1 MRKLNVLLPALFLAL
16 LLGPAFPASATTM
29 VMATDA
35 QLADQAAVILQ
46 GTVLSAGPSATLVE
60 RPVTEF
66 EVQVDR
72 VLKGR
77 VAADQVIVRVPGG
90 VRPDGMALKI
100 WGTPEFQSGDRALL
114 FLVPNR
120 DGSYGV
126 LHLAM
131 GAFREMRY
139 AGQRLAVRDLSEVGL
154 MSNDGGAQDGSV
166 EVTRDF
172 DAFSTWVADRAAGRV
187 READY
192 QIEAS
197 TDGLQA
203 AGEKFTY
210 LQGVRRRWFEFDR
223 NVSISWKAHEGG
235 QPGMA
240 SGGFPEFQQA
250 LNAWNNDPATNIRYR
265 YDGTSNRTTGFGS
278 FDGQNV
284 ILFEDPNSEVSGTF
298 TCSSPGNGSGVL
310 AIGGPWFSS
319 GQPEPVP
326 IAGADIVINNGA
338 GCWFNTGARAAQV
351 YAHELGHTL
360 GLGHSCGDTASGSC
374 NTNEKNEALMRANAH
389 ADERGAVL
397 GADDKEGIA
406 TLYGNGTTPAPKPAA
421 PSGLT
426 ATVVSST
433 EIRLTWTDNAT
444 NETGFRVERK
454 TAGGSYT
461 EILQLGANVTT
472 ANVTGLTAGT
482 AYTFRVRARNGA
494 GFSAYSNEAT
504 ATTTGTASKPNAPTK
519 LAVSSVS
526 GTSVSLTWQDNSSN
540 ETDFVVE
547 RSSAAG
553 TFAIVA
559 TLPANT
565 SSATITGLTAD
576 TPYTFR
582 VRARNAN
589 GGSLNSN
596 EVSVT
601 TDGAGGA
608 CVANGNTLCLAGGR
622 FKVRVQWRTTGG
634 QTGVGGASPISN
646 ETGTFW
652 FFDASNVEL
661 IVKILD
667 GQSINHFF
675 WTFYGGLSDVE
686 YWITVNDTVTG
697 ESATYHNP
705 QGNFCGKADVR
716 SLPGSAVAPVNAI
729 ELGDAPNF
737 TPATGAACAPGTL
750 CLLGG
755 RFQVEVTWQNG
766 GNSGVGTP
774 VALSDQS
781 GMFWFFNSSNIELV
795 TKVIDGTSLNHK
807 FWFFYGALSDVAYQI
822 RVTDTTTGT
831 VKTYNNAQGN
841 LCGKAD
847 TTAFNE

>member
-1 MRKLNVLLPALFLAL
+1 MRKLNLLLPALLLAL
-16 LLGPAFPASATTM
+16 LLGPALPASATTM
-29 VMATDA
+29 VLATDA
-35 QLADQAAVILQ
+35 QLADQAAVIVQ
-46 GTVLSAGPSATLVE
+46 GTVLSAGPSATLIE
-60 RPVTEF
+60 RPVTEL

-77 VAADQVIVRVPGG
+77 VAAGQVLVRVPGG

-100 WGTPEFQSGDRALL
+100 WGTPEFQAGDRALL

-131 GAFREMRY
+131 GAFREMHY

-154 MSNDGGAQDGSV
+154 MSNDGAAQDGSV
-166 EVTRDF
+166 EVTRDY

-203 AGEKFTY
+203 AREKFTY

-223 NVSISWKAHEGG
+223 SVNISWRAHEGG
-235 QPGMA
+235 QVGMA

-250 LNAWNNDPATNIRYR
+250 INAWNNDPGTNIRYR
-265 YDGTSNRTTGFGS
+265 YDGTSNRTTGFTS

-319 GQPEPVP
+319 GQPEPIP

-338 GCWFNTGARAAQV
+338 GCWFNSGARAAQV

-360 GLGHSCGDTASGSC
+360 GLGHSCGDSASGSC
-374 NTNEKNEALMRANAH
+374 STTDKNEALMRANAH
-389 ADERGAVL
+389 ADERGALL
-397 GADDKEGIA
+397 GNDDREGIA
-406 TLYGNGTTPAPKPAA
+406 TLYGVGTTPNPTKPAA
-421 PSGLT
+421 PSNLM
-426 ATVVSST
+426 ATVVSGT
-433 EIRLTWTDNAT
+433 EIRLTWTDNAD

-454 TAGGSYT
+454 VAGGSYS
-461 EILQLGANVTT
+461 EVLQPAANATS
-472 ANVTGLTAGT
+472 ANITGLTAGT
-482 AYTFRVRARNGA
+482 AYTFRVRARNSA
-494 GFSAYSNEAT
+494 GFSTYSNEAS
-504 ATTTGTASKPNAPTK
+504 ATTTGGKPAAPTK
-519 LAVSSVS
+519 LAVSSIS
-526 GTSVSLTWQDNSSN
+526 GSSVGLTWQDNSSN
-540 ETDFVVE
+540 ESDFVVE
-547 RSSAAG
+547 RSSQSGAY
-553 TFAIVA
+553 AIVA

-565 SSATITGLTAD
+565 SSATLSGLAAD
-576 TPYTFR
+576 TPYSFR
-582 VRARNAN
+582 VRARNGS
-589 GGSLNSN
+589 GGSNYSN
-596 EVSVT
+596 EVSAT

-608 CVANGNTLCLAGGR
+608 CVANGTTLCLAGGR
-622 FKVRVQWRTTGG
+622 FKVRVQWRTASG
-634 QTGVGGASPISN
+634 QTGVGGAAPISN

-652 FFDASNVEL
+652 FFDAANVEL

-667 GQSINHFF
+667 GRPLNNFF

-697 ESATYHNP
+697 ESATYHNA
-705 QGNFCGKADVR
+705 QGNFCGRADVQ
-716 SLPGSAVAPVNAI
+716 SLPGSAAAPANAI
-729 ELGDAPNF
+729 ALDAPNF

-755 RFQVEVTWQNG
+755 RFQVEVTWQSG
-766 GNSGVGTP
+766 GNTGVGTP

-781 GMFWFFNSSNIELV
+781 GMFWFFSASNIELV
-795 TKVIDGTSLNHK
+795 TKVIDGRGLNNK

-822 RVTDTTTGT
+822 RVTDTVTGT

-841 LCGKAD
+841 LCGQAD
-847 TTAFNE
+847 TSAFSG